1 MYTICIYNIV
11 NYIYCLCC
19 DVSLIEAARWEIRDR
34 TQYRGGS
41 GEGLSFTSYLRELC
55 WHFSDWSSFVE
66 FTLHYCQFFGW
77 VEGLS
82 CSWSI
87 LEMSPKMFLE
97 RRPGSYK
104 HFHLAARRNW
114 SNLSHKRWLY
124 FFPAVSKQR
133 QLCLTLT
140 LRRWRAGA
148 LDALGFALSFSFC
161 LTFTTFHF
169 CVWKAAI

>member
-1 MYTICIYNIV
+1 MLWCV
-11 NYIYCLCC
+11 L
-19 DVSLIEAARWEIRDR
+19 DWSGKMRDQRQNPIQGWVRRR
-34 TQYRGGS
+34 TQFHL
-41 GEGLSFTSYLRELC
+41 LSKRACADISLTGHRLL
-55 WHFSDWSSFVE
+55 SSHCIIVS
-66 FTLHYCQFFGW
+66 FFGW

-104 HFHLAARRNW
+104 HFHLAARRNR